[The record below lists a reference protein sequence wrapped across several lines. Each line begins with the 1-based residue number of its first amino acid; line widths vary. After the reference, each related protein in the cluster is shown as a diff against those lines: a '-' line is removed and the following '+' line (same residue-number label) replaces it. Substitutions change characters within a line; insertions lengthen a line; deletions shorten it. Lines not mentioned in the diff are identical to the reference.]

1 VLASLLAFTAVAA
14 LLTLSPGPDLALVLR
29 TAIAAG
35 RSRAMAAAVGIVSG
49 CYAWGIASAAGIT
62 ALLSASRI
70 GYDVLRVVG
79 AAYLI
84 WLGVQ
89 TLRDA
94 RRPHGED
101 TTAGADLSVARAYRT
116 GLLTNLLNPKVGV
129 VYLSLLPAFVPS
141 GAPVLATT
149 LLLVTVHIVLGL
161 LWLGTVAQ
169 AVHWA
174 RGVLSRARV
183 RRRLEQV
190 SGTVLVGLGVGLALD
205 TSR

>member
-1 VLASLLAFTAVAA
+1 M
-14 LLTLSPGPDLALVLR
+14 G
-29 TAIAAG
+29 IAT
-35 RSRAMAAAVGIVSG
+35 G
-49 CYAWGIASAAGIT
+49 CYVWGVASAAGIT
-62 ALLSASRI
+62 ALLAASQI

-84 WLGVQ
+84 WPGVQ

-101 TTAGADLSVARAYRT
+101 ATVGADLSIARAYRA

-129 VYLSLLPAFVPS
+129 VYLSLLPAFVPA
-141 GAPVLATT
+141 GVPVLATT
-149 LLLVTVHIVLGL
+149 LLLVTVHNVLGL
-161 LWLGTVAQ
+161 LWLGTVAHV
-169 AVHWA
+169 VHLA
-174 RGVLSRARV
+174 GGVLSRARF
-183 RRRLEQV
+183 RRRLEQA